1 MSCGGSMMRTNLQ
14 PLAHLVDAAA
24 EKWLAVAD
32 AAEQNQ
38 QSVRDEI
45 TASFRIGDNPELT
58 FHGLRYQLCISRIA
72 ITHPDQSQAF
82 HVHVHEIVTDN

>member
-1 MSCGGSMMRTNLQ
+1 MRTNLQ

-24 EKWLAVAD
+24 QKWLAVAD
-32 AAEQNQ
+32 ATEQNQ

-58 FHGLRYQLCISRIA
+58 FHGLRYPLCISRNDD
-72 ITHPDQSQAF
+72 TLPDQSQVF
-82 HVHVHEIVTDN
+82 HIQVHEIVTDN

>member
-1 MSCGGSMMRTNLQ
+1 MMRTNLQ

-24 EKWLAVAD
+24 QKWLAVAD
-32 AAEQNQ
+32 ATEQNQ

-58 FHGLRYQLCISRIA
+58 FHGLRYQLCISRNDD
-72 ITHPDQSQAF
+72 TLPDQPQIF
-82 HVHVHEIVTDN
+82 HIQVHEIVTDN

>member
-24 EKWLAVAD
+24 QKWLAVAD
-32 AAEQNQ
+32 ATEQNQ

-58 FHGLRYQLCISRIA
+58 FHGLRYQLCISRNDD
-72 ITHPDQSQAF
+72 TLSDQSQVF
-82 HVHVHEIVTDN
+82 YIQVHEIVTDN

>member
-24 EKWLAVAD
+24 QKWLAVAD
-32 AAEQNQ
+32 ATEQNQ

-58 FHGLRYQLCISRIA
+58 FHGLRYQLCISRNDD
-72 ITHPDQSQAF
+72 TLSDQSQVF
-82 HVHVHEIVTDN
+82 NIQVHEIVTDN